1 MDEAGLFVE
10 ADAGDVGAVDF
21 GDEAMAIEFD
31 SAGEERPEE
40 SFSDA
45 LSQGGI
51 TDVE

>member
-40 SFSDA
+40 SSTVMS
-45 LSQGGI
+45 LSRSQRA
-51 TDVE
+51 